1 MSDQTCDC
9 CGEMTVGQSTEP
21 APSSDRWLDERPVTD
36 APLPSDVANTMSQ
49 FLGESVETLDDF
61 VTAARDAT
69 GGGALA
75 VDDLCHTED
84 ETPHRAIAEDETYH
98 FECFY
103 DGVALAHLVNESVEI
118 RTESPAHERIETRAS
133 PEGDIDVTPSDAV
146 MSFGIAVGVEP
157 PAADGRP
164 VDEAAVAAMCP
175 YVKAFPTRESY
186 ERWAETVDA
195 ATVGMPLTAGV
206 PVAAALIE

>member
-9 CGEMTVGQSTEP
+9 CKTTAGQPTKSTL
-21 APSSDRWLDERPVTD
+21 ASDRWLDERPVTD
-36 APLPSDVANTMSQ
+36 APLPSDVASTMSR
-49 FLGESVETLDDF
+49 FLGEPVETLDDF
-61 VTAARDAT
+61 VTATRDAT
-69 GGGALA
+69 DGGALA

-84 ETPHRAIAEDETYH
+84 ETPHRAIAEDETYY

-103 DGVALAHLVNESVEI
+103 DGIALAHLVNESVEI
-118 RTESPAHERIETRAS
+118 RTESPAHERIEMRAS

-146 MSFGIAVGVEP
+146 MSFGIALGVKP
-157 PAADGRP
+157 PADGRS

-195 ATVGMPLTAGV
+195 AMVGMPLTAGV